1 MDPIEKLSEEFT
13 KFPGIGPRQ
22 ARRFAYYILAQSKEN
37 NETLVQAMNVL
48 RKDVAQCPSCFVYFT
63 RRNNEVECRECRDT
77 GRNKTTLLV
86 VEKDID
92 LQTIEKSR
100 VYDGYYF
107 VLGGTIPLHEQTPSS
122 KVRVQELV
130 RRAKKMI
137 ESGLQE
143 VVVALSATQE
153 GDHTYLYIQATLKQI
168 TPTIKISILG
178 RGLSTGTEIEYA
190 DPNTLSQA
198 FSNRK

>member
-37 NETLVQAMNVL
+37 HDALVQAMGTL

-63 RRNNEVECRECRDT
+63 RRNNELECKECSDT
-77 GRNKTTLLV
+77 RRNSKTLLI

-100 VYDGYYF
+100 VYNGYYF
-107 VLGGTIPLHEQTPSS
+107 VLGGVLPLHEQVPSTR
-122 KVRVQELV
+122 VRVQELV
-130 RRAKKMI
+130 RRVKKLN
-137 ESGLQE
+137 ESGLEE

-153 GDHTYLYIQATLKQI
+153 GDHTYAYLKRILGEVASSI
-168 TPTIKISILG
+168 TVSILG

>member
-22 ARRFAYYILAQSKEN
+22 ARRFAYYVLSQSKEN
-37 NETLVQAMNVL
+37 HEALVQAMVTL

-63 RRNNEVECRECRDT
+63 HRNGEVQCKECSDTRRNS
-77 GRNKTTLLV
+77 KTLLV

-100 VYDGYYF
+100 VYDGFYF
-107 VLGGTIPLHEQTPSS
+107 VLGGVLPLHEQVPSA
-122 KVRVQELV
+122 KIRIQDLI
-130 RRAKKMI
+130 RRIKKLS
-137 ESGLQE
+137 ESGLEE

-153 GDHTYLYIQATLKQI
+153 GDHTYKYLKTVLTQVVPTL
-168 TPTIKISILG
+168 TVSVLG

>member
-22 ARRFAYYILAQSKEN
+22 ARRFAYYILSQSKEN
-37 NETLVQAMNVL
+37 HETLVQAMSVL

-63 RRNNEVECRECRDT
+63 RRNNEMECRECRDT
-77 GRNKTTLLV
+77 GRNKSTLLI

-92 LQTIEKSR
+92 LQTVEKSR

-107 VLGGTIPLHEQTPSS
+107 VLGGMLPIQEQVPSS
-122 KVRVQELV
+122 KIRIQELI
-130 RRAKKMI
+130 RRIKKLS

-143 VVVALSATQE
+143 VIVALAATQE
-153 GDHTYLYIQATLKQI
+153 GDHTYAHIQSILSQTAPNI
-168 TPTIKISILG
+168 SVSILG

-198 FSNRK
+198 FTNRK

>member
-22 ARRFAYYILAQSKEN
+22 ARRFAYYILSQSGEN
-37 NETLVQAMNVL
+37 HDTLVNAMKVL
-48 RKDVAQCPSCFVYFT
+48 RKDVAQCPTCFVYFT
-63 RRNNEVECRECRDT
+63 RYATETECKECRDPR
-77 GRNKTTLLV
+77 RNKNTLLV

-107 VLGGTIPLHEQTPSS
+107 VLGGLLPVHEQTPSS
-122 KVRVQELV
+122 KIRIQELN
-130 RRAKKMI
+130 RRVKKLL

-143 VVVALSATQE
+143 VVVALAATHE
-153 GDHTYLYIQATLKQI
+153 GDHTYSYLQSVLKQVSLNL
-168 TPTIKISILG
+168 KVSILG
-178 RGLSTGTEIEYA
+178 RGLSTGTEIEYT

-198 FSNRK
+198 LTNRK

>member
-22 ARRFAYYILAQSKEN
+22 ARRFAYYVLSQSKEN
-37 NETLVQAMNVL
+37 HEALVQAMSSL
-48 RKDVAQCPSCFVYFT
+48 RKDVTQCPSCFVYFT
-63 RRNNEVECRECRDT
+63 HRNNEIECKECGDT
-77 GRNKTTLLV
+77 RRNSKALLV

-107 VLGGTIPLHEQTPSS
+107 VLGGVVPLNEQIPSA
-122 KVRVQELV
+122 KVRVQELI
-130 RRAKKMI
+130 RRVKKLS
-137 ESGLQE
+137 ESGLEE
-143 VVVALSATQE
+143 VIVALSATQE
-153 GDHTYLYIQATLKQI
+153 GDHTYKYLKTILIQFA
-168 TPTIKISILG
+168 PTITVSILG
-178 RGLSTGTEIEYA
+178 RGLSTGTEIEYT

>member
-22 ARRFAYYILAQSKEN
+22 ARRFAYYVLSQSKEN
-37 NETLVQAMNVL
+37 HETLVTAMSVL
-48 RKDVAQCPSCFVYFT
+48 RKDVAQCPTCFVYFT
-63 RRNNEVECRECRDT
+63 RRNNEPECRECRDT
-77 GRNKTTLLV
+77 SRNKTTLLV

-92 LQTIEKSR
+92 LQTVEKSR

-107 VLGGTIPLHEQTPSS
+107 VLGGMVPLHDQTPSS
-122 KVRVQELV
+122 KVRIQELV
-130 RRAKKMI
+130 KRVRKML
-137 ESGLQE
+137 ESGLKE
-143 VVVALSATQE
+143 VVIALAATQE
-153 GDHTYLYIQATLKQI
+153 GDHTYSYIQAVLKQVA
-168 TPTIKISILG
+168 PDLSVSILG

>member
-22 ARRFAYYILAQSKEN
+22 ARRFAYYVLSQSREN
-37 NETLVQAMNVL
+37 HEALVQAMSTL

-63 RRNNEVECRECRDT
+63 HRNEEVECKECSDARRNN
-77 GRNKTTLLV
+77 KILLV

-100 VYDGYYF
+100 VYNGYYF
-107 VLGGTIPLHEQTPSS
+107 VLGGLLPIHEQTPSS

-130 RRAKKMI
+130 RRVRKLL

-143 VVVALSATQE
+143 IVVALAATHE
-153 GDHTYLYIQATLKQI
+153 GDHTYSYLQSVLKQAS
-168 TPTIKISILG
+168 PDLKVSILG
-178 RGLSTGTEIEYA
+178 RGLSTGTEIEYT

-198 FSNRK
+198 LSNRK

>member
-22 ARRFAYYILAQSKEN
+22 ARRFAYYILSQSKEN

-130 RRAKKMI
+130 RRVKKMI

-168 TPTIKISILG
+168 APTIKISILG